1 MNSQDKMYPL
11 VSVVVPAYNA
21 ETRIA
26 YSLKSIIAQDYPNIE
41 IIVVNDASTDATE
54 QAARSVLEGCG
65 RPFTIIT
72 HKKNSGET
80 ASRNTGM
87 DAIKGEFVW
96 FIDADDMAENNLVST
111 LYHLIEEYKCD
122 LSFCGLKDWFEDG
135 RPDVFFPIK
144 LDDSAIYSGEDLVL
158 LRVFHKIGP
167 HVCGVLFRKS
177 FLHETGLRFH
187 EGCTAGGDVE
197 FQLKAFCRAG
207 KAVFT
212 SDCLYIYVNHSEM
225 GSIRD
230 NNNKEKQNRRYRDN
244 TGAQLRTAQYLS
256 EHAPSEKVKDVA
268 DNYLMPQA
276 LIRRFT
282 LCAKTNN
289 RTEFNTLIS
298 DRTVRKALGASKKF
312 FFQKPE
318 VYLKAFALLH
328 FPNSYYRVRS
338 GGK

>member
-26 YSLKSIIAQDYPNIE
+26 YSLKSIIAQDYPNME

-54 QAARSVLEGCG
+54 HAARCVLEDGG
-65 RPFTIIT
+65 RPFSIIT

-87 DAIKGEFVW
+87 DAMKGEFVW

-111 LYHLIEEYKCD
+111 LYNVIEEYKCD
-122 LSFCGLKDWFEDG
+122 LSFCGLKDRFEDG
-135 RPDVFFPIK
+135 RPDILVPVK
-144 LDDSAIYSGEDLVL
+144 LDDSGIYTGEDLVL
-158 LRVFHKIGP
+158 LRVFHKIAP
-167 HVCGVLFRKS
+167 HVCGTLFRKS
-177 FLHETGLRFH
+177 FLNETGLRFH

-207 KAVFT
+207 KAALT
-212 SDCLYIYVNHSEM
+212 SDCLYIYVHHAGM

-230 NNNKEKQNRRYRDN
+230 NDNKEKQIRRYRDN

-256 EHAPSEKVKDVA
+256 EHAPSEKIKDLA
-268 DNYLMPQA
+268 DNYLMPQV

-282 LCAKTNN
+282 PIESLILLSLF
-289 RTEFNTLIS
+289 TE
-298 DRTVRKALGASKKF
+298 
-312 FFQKPE
+312 
-318 VYLKAFALLH
+318 
-328 FPNSYYRVRS
+328 
-338 GGK
+338 